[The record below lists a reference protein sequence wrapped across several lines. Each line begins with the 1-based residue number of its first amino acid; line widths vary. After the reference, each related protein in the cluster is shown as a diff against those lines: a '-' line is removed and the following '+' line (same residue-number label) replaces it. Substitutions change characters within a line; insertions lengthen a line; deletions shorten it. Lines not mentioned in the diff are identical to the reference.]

1 MQGSAKPPV
10 KRRYSIKRNARF
22 QEIRRK
28 ARGYSSDLLVLA
40 ALPNGL
46 AHSRFGFSVSTRVG
60 GAVER
65 NLIKRRLREAMRL
78 RMANIKPGWDIVL
91 IARRP
96 IGKADYWTMEATCA
110 RLLGRA
116 HLLIEPL
123 RTEAARTDDA
133 HTETPPTGSHSGSAP
148 SGNAQAGRAPQ

>member
-1 MQGSAKPPV
+1 M
-10 KRRYSIKRNARF
+10 KRRYSIRRNARF

-28 ARGYSSDLLVLA
+28 AKGYSSDLLVLA

-46 AHSRFGFSVSTRVG
+46 AYSRFGFSVSTRVG

-65 NLIKRRLREAMRL
+65 NLIKRRLRESMRL
-78 RMANIKPGWDIVL
+78 RRESIKPGWDIVL

-96 IGKADYWTMEATCA
+96 IRKADYWTMDATCA

-116 HLLIEPL
+116 HLLIEAERAPV
-123 RTEAARTDDA
+123 A
-133 HTETPPTGSHSGSAP
+133 PPTGAL
-148 SGNAQAGRAPQ
+148 

>member
-1 MQGSAKPPV
+1 M
-10 KRRYSIKRNARF
+10 KRRYGVRRNERF

-28 ARGYSSDLLVLA
+28 GKAWSSDMLVLS

-46 AHSRFGFSVSTRVG
+46 PYSRFGFSVSARIG

-65 NLIKRRLREAMRL
+65 NRIKRQLKEAMRL
-78 RMANIKPGWDIVL
+78 RFSQVQPGWDIVL

-96 IGKADYWTMEATCA
+96 IRSADYWKMDAACA

-116 HLLIEPL
+116 HLLI
-123 RTEAARTDDA
+123 
-133 HTETPPTGSHSGSAP
+133 AP
-148 SGNAQAGRAPQ
+148 E

>member
-1 MQGSAKPPV
+1 M
-10 KRRYSIKRNARF
+10 KRRYSLRRNARF

-28 ARGYSSDLLVLA
+28 AKGYSSDLLVLA

-46 AHSRFGFSVSTRVG
+46 DHSRFGFSISARVG

-65 NLIKRRLREAMRL
+65 NRIKRRLRESMRL
-78 RMANIKPGWDIVL
+78 RMASIKPGWDIVL

-96 IGKADYWTMEATCA
+96 IRDADYWKMDATCA

-116 HLLIEPL
+116 HLLIEP
-123 RTEAARTDDA
+123 ARTSPA
-133 HTETPPTGSHSGSAP
+133 VSPAAP
-148 SGNAQAGRAPQ
+148 SAAGAHNPGDAPQ

>member
-1 MQGSAKPPV
+1 M
-10 KRRYSIKRNARF
+10 KRRYSIHRNARF

-28 ARGYSSDLLVLA
+28 ARTYSSELLVLA

-46 AHSRFGFSVSTRVG
+46 AYSRFGFSISARVG

-78 RMANIKPGWDIVL
+78 RMQSIKPGWDIVL

-96 IGKADYWTMEATCA
+96 IRNADYWTMDATCA

-116 HLLIEPL
+116 HLLIEP
-123 RTEAARTDDA
+123 AP
-133 HTETPPTGSHSGSAP
+133 TP
-148 SGNAQAGRAPQ
+148 AGPPAGTTMP